1 MMSGKTAVQQV
12 PASKTRVAGAGSRA
26 RNLASSQGLLI
37 ALVLLCVVFT
47 IALPETFPTSANF
60 RNIVN
65 SQAVIL
71 ILALAVTLP
80 LRAGDFDLSISAV
93 MAMSASIIAVLA
105 GKHHDPL
112 STVIPIAIG
121 AGLLVGLV
129 NSLLVVVIKLDAFIA
144 TLGTMT
150 TVLGLTSLMTRGE
163 VIGGIPAGLSH
174 FANTPILS
182 LPAAVLYGWILAVIF
197 WYMYEKTPAGR
208 YLLFTGGNR
217 EAARLTGVHV
227 NQIRALAFIAAALI
241 SAFAGILFAGGLG
254 AVDPNVGGAYLL
266 PPYAAAFLGSTTI
279 QIGRFNALGTVIG
292 LYLLAVGVSGLQL
305 LGAAGWV
312 SDVFNGVALIL
323 AVAFAKL
330 VRTVRAV

>member
-1 MMSGKTAVQQV
+1 MARQGALSQ
-12 PASKTRVAGAGSRA
+12 TRAGSSPTAAVRA
-26 RNLASSQGLLI
+26 RNIASNQGLLI
-37 ALVLLCVVFT
+37 VLVLLCVVFS
-47 IALPETFPTSANF
+47 LVVPQTFPTSANF

-71 ILALAVTLP
+71 VLALAVTLP

-93 MAMSASIIAVLA
+93 MALSASIIAVLVH
-105 GKHHDPL
+105 KHHVPL
-112 STVIPIAIG
+112 AEAIPLAVG
-121 AGLLVGLV
+121 ASLLVGLV
-129 NSLLVVVIKLDAFIA
+129 NSLLVVVLKLDAFVA

-150 TVLGLTSLMTRGE
+150 AVLGLTSVLTAGE
-163 VIGGIPAGLSH
+163 VIGGLPASLSR
-174 FANTPILS
+174 FANTPVLA
-182 LPAAVLYGWILAVIF
+182 LPASVVYGWVLVAVF
-197 WYMYEKTPAGR
+197 WYVYEHTPFGR
-208 YLLFTGGNR
+208 YLLFTGGSR

-227 NQIRALAFIAAALI
+227 NLTRATAFIVASLI

-279 QIGRFNALGTVIG
+279 QIGRFNALGTLIG

-312 SDVFNGVALIL
+312 SDVFNGVALIV

-330 VRTVRAV
+330 VRSLRTG

>member
-1 MMSGKTAVQQV
+1 MTAADGTTSSAVSTRALA
-12 PASKTRVAGAGSRA
+12 PARA
-26 RNLASSQGLLI
+26 RIRNVASSQGLLI
-37 ALVLLCVVFT
+37 VLVLLAAGFT
-47 IALPETFPTSANF
+47 IALPGTFPTAANF

-71 ILALAVTLP
+71 VLALAVTLP

-93 MAMSASIIAVLA
+93 MAMAASLVAVLA
-105 GKHHDPL
+105 AKHHA
-112 STVIPIAIG
+112 SVSVAVTVALG
-121 AGLLVGLV
+121 AGLLIGLV
-129 NSLLVVVIKLDAFIA
+129 NALLVVVIKLDAFIA

-150 TVLGLTSLMTRGE
+150 AIFGLTSLLTSGE
-163 VIGGIPAGLSH
+163 VIAGIPGSLSR
-174 FANTPILS
+174 FANAPVLGV
-182 LPAAVLYGWILAVIF
+182 PAAVWYGWALAAIA
-197 WYMYEKTPAGR
+197 WYVYEKTPAGR

-217 EAARLTGVHV
+217 EAARLAG
-227 NQIRALAFIAAALI
+227 IRVDLTRAGAFVGAALV
-241 SAFAGILFAGGLG
+241 SAFAGILLSGALG

-279 QIGRFNALGTVIG
+279 QVGRFNAVGTVVG

-312 SDVFNGVALIL
+312 SDVFNGVALVV

-330 VRTVRAV
+330 VRTARSR